1 MCVICVK
8 PSGVKMPTYQEIK
21 NMWERNPDGAGYIL
35 NRDGYVKIR
44 KGFMDLSSFVKA
56 IVEEKITIQDV
67 VIMHFRISTQGGIN
81 GEMTHPFAL
90 SDKLEDMKEL
100 NVLTDIGVAHNGI
113 IKMTSDGDKE
123 YSDTAKFI
131 ADYMSKIIRDKDD
144 IYDAKIQKIIG
155 KLIESKM
162 AILTNDG
169 KYVLIG
175 EFIEKDGLY
184 FSNMFHDEDYYFDYI
199 GFQNMRRNNL
209 YSNASR
215 SKSWK
220 NYKSKWNF

>member
-21 NMWERNPDGAGYIL
+21 NMWERNPDGAGYMIS
-35 NRDGYVKIR
+35 RDGYVKIR
-44 KGFMDLSSFVKA
+44 KGFMDLSSFIKA

-67 VIMHFRISTQGGIN
+67 IIMHFRISTQGGIN

-90 SDKLEDMKEL
+90 SDRLEDMKEL

-113 IKMTSDGDKE
+113 IRMTSDGDKE

-131 ADYMSKIIRDKDD
+131 ANYMSKIIRSKDD
-144 IYDAKIQKIIG
+144 IYDTNIQKIIE
-155 KLIESKM
+155 KLIDSKM

-175 EFIEKDGLY
+175 DFIEKDGLY
-184 FSNMFHDEDYYFDYI
+184 FSNMYHDVEYSYYYM
-199 GFQNMRRNNL
+199 GLENHRNSYYN
-209 YSNASR
+209 NVAR
-215 SKSWK
+215 SKNWK
-220 NYKSKWNF
+220 NYKQKWNF